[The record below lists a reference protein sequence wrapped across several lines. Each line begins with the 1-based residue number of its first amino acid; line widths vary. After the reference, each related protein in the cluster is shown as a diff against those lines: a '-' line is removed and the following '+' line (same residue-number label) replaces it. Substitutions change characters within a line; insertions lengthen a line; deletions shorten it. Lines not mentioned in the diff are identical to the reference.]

1 MTSPEP
7 TEPTWATTTVSYDVD
22 SDVLETAVLN
32 AITATEAQPI
42 GDYGR
47 AVLVPAGYTLRELD
61 ERTWSD
67 PQLPHH
73 IEQNTCFV
81 GVESLAAYV
90 NRYRT
95 ENTLGY
101 LRDPIGLGPAALTAD
116 QRIGHYVLDD
126 HPVNST
132 AFRTHQATLVLRP
145 TAAARRWGK
154 ALAADHVDQETLLD
168 LVVDGIAE
176 IATPDGAVLR
186 DLVADLHAIR
196 TTSARSVLRTG
207 GQATVEVAD
216 NVTLHAGTGNQ
227 VTVPEAMTVV
237 FQPYAGVDSIITLT
251 IKIKPRITRDERV
264 HFLLDA
270 PGLDDQLAA
279 TIRQVRAELDE
290 YTEITPL
297 WIP

>member
-1 MTSPEP
+1 MTTDT
-7 TEPTWATTTVSYDVD
+7 TEPTWTPAEVSYAITPDVVD
-22 SDVLETAVLN
+22 TAVRN
-32 AITATEAQPI
+32 AVAATEPTAV
-42 GDYGR
+42 GDYGT
-47 AVLVPAGYTLRELD
+47 AFLVPEGFTLTRID
-61 ERTWSD
+61 VRDSSD
-67 PQLPHH
+67 PLPPHH
-73 IEQNTCFV
+73 IAHYTALV
-81 GVESLAAYV
+81 GVESFAAYV

-101 LRDPIGLGPAALTAD
+101 LRDPIGLGPAALTSD

-126 HPVNST
+126 HPTDGRT
-132 AFRTHQATLVLRP
+132 AFRDHIVTLVLRP

-196 TTSARSVLRTG
+196 TTSARSVIRTG

-227 VTVPEAMTVV
+227 VTVPESMTVV
-237 FQPYAGVDSIITLT
+237 FQPYAGVDSHITLP

-270 PGLDDQLAA
+270 PALDDQLAA

-290 YTEITPL
+290 LTEITPM
-297 WIP
+297 WVP